1 MRAVQERLASALA
14 AVKEEHNISLD
25 TNTSSEIE
33 GLSLI
38 SGGKPASPS
47 KSPLRPAFAA

>member
-14 AVKEEHNISLD
+14 AVKEERDMSLY
-25 TNTSSEIE
+25 TNKSSEIE

-47 KSPLRPAFAA
+47 KSPLRPVFAA